1 MAPADPEE
9 LGKLPAAWRGPASG
23 WLTLKLR
30 DDLDAVIAADK
41 EFALFMATERQRT
54 ARALE
59 YAKVL
64 RSIAKFVAF
73 VVMALAICA
82 MLYLLFRNRQLPGR

>member
-1 MAPADPEE
+1 MAPASPEE
-9 LGKLPAAWRGPASG
+9 LGKLPAVWRGPAAG

-30 DDLDAVIAADK
+30 DDLDTLMAADK
-41 EFALFMATERQRT
+41 EFAIFMATERQRT
-54 ARALE
+54 ARTLE

-73 VVMALAICA
+73 AAIALAICA
-82 MLYLLFRNRQLPGR
+82 MLYVLFRNRQLPGR